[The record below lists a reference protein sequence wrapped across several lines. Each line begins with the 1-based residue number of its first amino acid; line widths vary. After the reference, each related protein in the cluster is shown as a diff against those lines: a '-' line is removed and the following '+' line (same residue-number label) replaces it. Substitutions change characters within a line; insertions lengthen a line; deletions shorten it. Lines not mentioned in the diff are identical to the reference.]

1 MVCPAGRHWDCRP
14 KRADPELTPSVE
26 RNVSDSCSVT
36 PPTSFGA
43 RFGLLLA
50 RLLMGGLFLFSGVAK
65 LGWLLPL
72 ARYEALKPLAQLGVD
87 PLAFAGA
94 IKGFQVL
101 HPDLIPFATFA
112 IPWLEV
118 ICAIALIFGLGT
130 RGAARMI
137 MFLLVA
143 FCLAMFSVIL
153 RDIDVDCTCFGKFLG
168 GKVGW
173 FSIGRNVILLAIIA
187 PVAKYGAGML
197 AVEHL
202 VASPRRPQA
211 T

>member
-1 MVCPAGRHWDCRP
+1 MA
-14 KRADPELTPSVE
+14 
-26 RNVSDSCSVT
+26 
-36 PPTSFGA
+36 
-43 RFGLLLA
+43 
-50 RLLMGGLFLFSGVAK
+50 GLFLFSGAAK

-72 ARYEALKPLAQLGVD
+72 AKIDALKPIAAAGVD

-94 IKGFQVL
+94 IKGFRVL

-112 IPWLEV
+112 IPWLEIV
-118 ICAIALIFGLGT
+118 CALALLIGLGT

-137 MFLLVA
+137 MLLLVV
-143 FCLAMFSVIL
+143 FCMAMFSVIL

-168 GKVGW
+168 GRVGW
-173 FSIGRNVILLAIIA
+173 FSIVRNVVLLAMML

-202 VASPRRPQA
+202 VAKPGHPRA